1 MGGVSPRSVEKLCV
15 RIVTHVS
22 SSPPPKKCACVL
34 QQMLV
39 RPPQRTVRAYCNS
52 C

>member
-22 SSPPPKKCACVL
+22 SSPPKKMCVRIATNVSSSPPKNCACVL
-34 QQMLV
+34 
-39 RPPQRTVRAYCNS
+39 
-52 C
+52 